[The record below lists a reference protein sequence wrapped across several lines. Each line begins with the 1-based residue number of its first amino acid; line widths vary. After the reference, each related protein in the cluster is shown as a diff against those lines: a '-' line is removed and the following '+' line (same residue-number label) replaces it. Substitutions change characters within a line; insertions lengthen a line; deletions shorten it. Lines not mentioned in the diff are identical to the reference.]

1 MAILGS
7 FVQRWIILAQDAYL
21 LTFKD
26 ENDLQNPTEVID
38 LRVSVSYLL
47 FIHSFSSSIHFNSC

>member
-1 MAILGS
+1 
-7 FVQRWIILAQDAYL
+7 VILAQDAYL

-38 LRVSVSYLL
+38 LRVRSM
-47 FIHSFSSSIHFNSC
+47 